1 MAIAPAGYYE
11 NQASADKFAKAFI
24 KPGTTVVS
32 DMGAAFNHM
41 ADIVGGEHLTVN
53 HSKT

>member
-24 KPGTTVVS
+24 KPGTTC
-32 DMGAAFNHM
+32 
-41 ADIVGGEHLTVN
+41 
-53 HSKT
+53 